1 MASPARF
8 ACILMLVLLGACAT
22 SDSTEV
28 SSSDSDAYNERVDE
42 INRTWEE
49 WRVAANACSTADA
62 PCWEDAL
69 AASGSGFEQAVSDFQ
84 DTVRSLATSFE
95 NGECRSSMVAFD
107 AALEDLLDSLEALR
121 DDVEAASG
129 IESSAPAVRSAW
141 EDAVTAAGSIGA
153 CTSGFLEPTT
163 DR

>member
-1 MASPARF
+1 MAFPARL
-8 ACILMLVLLGACAT
+8 ACILMLVLLSACAT

-28 SSSDSDAYNERVDE
+28 SSDAYNERVDE

-69 AASGSGFEQAVSDFQ
+69 AASGSGFEQAVSDYK

-95 NGECRSSMVAFD
+95 NGECRSSLVALD

-121 DDVEAASG
+121 DDVEAVSG
-129 IESSAPAVRSAW
+129 IEASAPAVRSAW